1 MLFSVVECYKI
12 LGIFPHPG
20 YSHFAMFK
28 PLLEGLSERGHEV
41 TVISHFPRKSK
52 KENYHDVSLVGTCSS
67 VSEIIEVDKLQV

>member
-28 PLLEGLSERGHEV
+28 PLLEGLSEKGHEV